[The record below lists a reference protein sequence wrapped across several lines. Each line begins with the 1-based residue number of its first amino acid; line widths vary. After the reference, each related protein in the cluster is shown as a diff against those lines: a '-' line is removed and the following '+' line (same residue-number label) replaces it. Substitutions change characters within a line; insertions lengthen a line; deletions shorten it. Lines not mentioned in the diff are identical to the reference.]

1 MNTAREFQNVVSELS
16 CGVRRLLERNR
27 AAAALKFK
35 VAATCATIVKFKPS
49 DASKFL
55 LIAGVLQEQI
65 PFASVFATHK
75 FQIFMRCTALF
86 KRNLKIISA
95 YASLVARCGEVWIIE
110 PKFDAPSVL
119 GDGR

>member
-1 MNTAREFQNVVSELS
+1 MNMARGFQNVASELS
-16 CGVRRLLERNR
+16 FGVKRLLERSR

-35 VAATCATIVKFKPS
+35 VAATCATIVKFKLS
-49 DASKFL
+49 DALEFL
-55 LIAGVLQEQI
+55 LVAGVLQEQT

-95 YASLVARCGEVWIIE
+95 YASLVARCGEVRIAE
-110 PKFDAPSVL
+110 PKFDAPSIL